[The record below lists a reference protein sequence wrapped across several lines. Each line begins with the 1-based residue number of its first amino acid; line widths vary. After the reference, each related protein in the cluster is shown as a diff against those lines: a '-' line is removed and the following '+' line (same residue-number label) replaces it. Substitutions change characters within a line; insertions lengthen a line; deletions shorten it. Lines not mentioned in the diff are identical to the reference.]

1 MSLKESRA
9 LRKQLQIEGV
19 SLNRGLSNSESD
31 FPWVHVIA
39 GISFSFVLFLSRVI
53 MSGGRY
59 DDDDDDDDN
68 EEQGNYIQADKATV
82 RIQEKL
88 NFTK

>member
-19 SLNRGLSNSESD
+19 SLNRGLSNAESD

-39 GISFSFVLFLSRVI
+39 GISFSVVLFLSRVI
-53 MSGGRY
+53 MTGGHH
-59 DDDDDDDDN
+59 DDDDDS
-68 EEQGNYIQADKATV
+68 EEEGNYIQADKATV